1 MSPSTSK
8 RLFALVAVTLLFV
21 SYLLTRDSVR
31 VKGNLPKHTVKQIVS
46 QAEEWSAPKLFRHIE
61 VEAKDTDLIL
71 ATIRGQRG
79 HWSVTVFTNPA
90 GVWKKGGGSLAGEIR
105 AGMVRPP
112 TGRPLAYFFIGS
124 NGWQRTPL

>member
-1 MSPSTSK
+1 MSASTSK
-8 RLFALVAVTLLFV
+8 RLFALVGVDVLFV

-71 ATIRGQRG
+71 ATIREPRG
-79 HWSVTVFTNPA
+79 HWSVTVFTNSA
-90 GVWKKGGGSLAGEIR
+90 GVWKKCGWYLVGEDKAGI
-105 AGMVRPP
+105 VRPP
-112 TGRPLAYFFIGS
+112 T
-124 NGWQRTPL
+124 